1 MKIDLENLSLQ
12 GLKRI
17 IMNKTIAHIE
27 ISTPKRKSRDKVPEK
42 QKKVV
47 TVQNPLNQEIT
58 EEKTYTHEEVFGELI
73 ERLNEHYG
81 TNYKL
86 KY

>member
-1 MKIDLENLSLQ
+1 
-12 GLKRI
+12 
-17 IMNKTIAHIE
+17 MNKTIAHIE

-58 EEKTYTHEEVFGELI
+58 EEKTYTHEEVFGDLI
-73 ERLNEHYG
+73 KRLNEHYG

-86 KY
+86 KS

>member
-1 MKIDLENLSLQ
+1 MKIDLENRSLQ

-27 ISTPKRKSRDKVPEK
+27 ISTPKRKNRDKVPEK

-47 TVQNPLNQEIT
+47 TVQNSLNHIQR
-58 EEKTYTHEEVFGELI
+58 VVASSLI
-73 ERLNEHYG
+73 SNL
-81 TNYKL
+81 
-86 KY
+86 